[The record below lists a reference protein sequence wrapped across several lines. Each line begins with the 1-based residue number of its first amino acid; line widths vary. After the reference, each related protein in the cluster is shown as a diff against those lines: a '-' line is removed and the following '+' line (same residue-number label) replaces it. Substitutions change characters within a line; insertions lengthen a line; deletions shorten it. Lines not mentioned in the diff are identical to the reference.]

1 MSWVLSTQKISNDK
15 GKLNGADSCSIIL
28 KIWIYSVAGYARL
41 SNVEFYHTGQE
52 GFTEEYDP
60 RFSVAYVATGTVSNV
75 KPSKV
80 TKCSFH
86 NGFNTAVGS
95 FGIGSLEV
103 SENVVFGSIGNGKS
117 EHVSVYRLDSST
129 LQQLFPTVETQTW
142 DLALILVELVRSSRW
157 SGFQC

>member
-1 MSWVLSTQKISNDK
+1 MSSECFEYSFCKHILPVCINYISHS
-15 GKLNGADSCSIIL
+15 L
-28 KIWIYSVAGYARL
+28 GYARL

-60 RFSVAYVATGTVSNV
+60 RFSVAYVAVGTVSNV

-86 NGFNTAVGS
+86 NGFNSAVGS

-103 SENVVFGSIGNGKS
+103 SENVVFGTVGNGK
-117 EHVSVYRLDSST
+117 
-129 LQQLFPTVETQTW
+129 
-142 DLALILVELVRSSRW
+142 
-157 SGFQC
+157 

>member
-1 MSWVLSTQKISNDK
+1 MYTV
-15 GKLNGADSCSIIL
+15 
-28 KIWIYSVAGYARL
+28 GYARL

-60 RFSVAYVATGTVSNV
+60 RFSVAYVAVGTVSNV

-103 SENVVFGSIGNGKS
+103 SENVVYGSVGNG
-117 EHVSVYRLDSST
+117 T
-129 LQQLFPTVETQTW
+129 LEKKRYASFGHFFVKKTSW
-142 DLALILVELVRSSRW
+142 K
-157 SGFQC
+157 